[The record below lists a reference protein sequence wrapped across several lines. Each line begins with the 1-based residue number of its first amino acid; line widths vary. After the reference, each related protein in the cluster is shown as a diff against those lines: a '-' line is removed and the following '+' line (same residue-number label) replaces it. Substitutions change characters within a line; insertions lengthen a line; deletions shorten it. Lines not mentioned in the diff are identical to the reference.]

1 MRNFGCAFVCFLYV
15 CLSLSLHTVKFLIFF
30 FFSNLSDPFLFLLCA
45 CLSLSLFPNQKKIY
59 LSLYPLTLS
68 GWVRVLHRRL
78 LAWSSRGKCS
88 SFNPK
93 TKQNK
98 KNWRIENKKIW
109 KFLFHIILLMLSYY
123 LLVILDFSFLFDFFF
138 AWSVVSLFF
147 SPHFVSLFVRNHK
160 HTRTL
165 VPPLSLSLSLSLWQI
180 VSSPNYYGLC
190 FIVNFIYKHQKQLIR
205 ENYFLLFISF
215 SAFRLLNYSFVAR
228 YRFLDTRG
236 WLLFLKFDD

>member
-15 CLSLSLHTVKFLIFF
+15 CVSLSLHTVKFLIFF
-30 FFSNLSDPFLFLLCA
+30 FFKFVRSFSLCPSFLLCA
-45 CLSLSLFPNQKKIY
+45 CLSLSLFPNQKKSIY
-59 LSLYPLTLS
+59 LYILSLCPAGSVCCIDVYSPDRHEVNALLLT
-68 GWVRVLHRRL
+68 R
-78 LAWSSRGKCS
+78 KQ
-88 SFNPK
+88 NK
-93 TKQNK
+93 TKQKLANRK
-98 KNWRIENKKIW
+98 QENL
-109 KFLFHIILLMLSYY
+109 KFPFSYIFIDVVSYY

-165 VPPLSLSLSLSLWQI
+165 VPPFSLSLSLSLWQI

-215 SAFRLLNYSFVAR
+215 SAFRLTELFICCALSIFRHTRVAA
-228 YRFLDTRG
+228 FS
-236 WLLFLKFDD
+236 